1 MDMYLKSCNNLFKGR
16 LFEQKDLT
24 VDISDQSHL
33 SFIRANLHNFYSTEK
48 EKKPMNLYKEK
59 YLNRTFNIF
68 KMKLTILCM
77 YHKNERK
84 KFIFLKICKNL
95 LKSKNV
101 IQMTKIG

>member
-59 YLNRTFNIF
+59 YLNRTFITL
-68 KMKLTILCM
+68 KLTILRK
-77 YHKNERK
+77 YIKNERTK
-84 KFIFLKICKNL
+84 LIFSKICKNL
-95 LKSKNV
+95 
-101 IQMTKIG
+101 MTKIG